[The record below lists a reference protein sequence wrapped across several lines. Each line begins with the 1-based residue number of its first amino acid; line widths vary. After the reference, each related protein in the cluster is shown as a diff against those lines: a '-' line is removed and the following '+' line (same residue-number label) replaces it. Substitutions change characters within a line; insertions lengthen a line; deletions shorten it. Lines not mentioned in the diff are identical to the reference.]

1 LSDTK
6 AQTFANSQIVDSSLI
21 KSAQAGDRQAMAV
34 IYKNYSQAVY
44 GLLFRMVWEKDIAQE
59 LMQDTFI
66 DVMTKLST
74 YRTDSNLYA
83 WIRKVAVNNC
93 LMYFRKNKKRLVEL
107 CEESHS
113 LNYQAKNLS
122 SQDSQIDVQKLLKK
136 LTPKRRLL
144 VWLHE
149 VEGMTHK
156 EIADVVNKS
165 VSYSKTE
172 LSRALSQLREYISE
186 EKKQNFPEPENIN
199 LNNEV
204 AYAIP
209 CQ

>member
-1 LSDTK
+1 MTSTSSN
-6 AQTFANSQIVDSSLI
+6 TFAKAETVDSRI
-21 KSAQAGDRQAMAV
+21 IESAQAGDRQAMAL
-34 IYKNYSQAVY
+34 IYKNYSKSVY
-44 GLLFRMVWEKDIAQE
+44 ALLYRMLWNKETAQE

-66 DVMTKLST
+66 DVMTKLPS
-74 YRTDSNLYA
+74 YRGDSNLYA

-93 LMYFRKNKKRLVEL
+93 LMYFRKNKKKLFEL
-107 CEESHS
+107 NEEAQCDTEILSRAA
-113 LNYQAKNLS
+113 NYE
-122 SQDSQIDVQKLLKK
+122 SQIDVQSLLKR

-156 EIADVVNKS
+156 EIAIVVNKS

-172 LSRALSQLREYISE
+172 LSRALTQLRSFINE
-186 EKKQNFPEPENIN
+186 EQTQIVNHNKKSNTNK
-199 LNNEV
+199 EV

>member
-1 LSDTK
+1 
-6 AQTFANSQIVDSSLI
+6 
-21 KSAQAGDRQAMAV
+21 
-34 IYKNYSQAVY
+34 
-44 GLLFRMVWEKDIAQE
+44 MVWHKETAQE
-59 LMQDTFI
+59 LMQDSFI
-66 DVMTKLST
+66 DVMTKLPS
-74 YRTDSNLYA
+74 YRADSNLYA
-83 WIRKVAVNNC
+83 WIRKIAVNNC
-93 LMYFRKNKKRLVEL
+93 LMYFRKNKKILTQLNDEVVSFDI
-107 CEESHS
+107 ES
-113 LNYQAKNLS
+113 NCVTNNE
-122 SQDSQIDVQKLLKK
+122 SQIDVQKLLQR

-172 LSRALSQLREYISE
+172 LSRALTQLKGYVAK
-186 EKKQNFPEPENIN
+186 EKKQNFSESKTANKAA
-199 LNNEV
+199 EV